1 VPILFQDL
9 RFSLR
14 LLRKNPSFAA
24 VAIATLAL
32 GIGANTAL
40 FSVVNAVLLRPLP
53 FHNPES
59 LCLLTE
65 RMPTLPTLGPSWQNF
80 QDWRGQ
86 AQSFERIA
94 AARNAMFTLS
104 GAGDPER
111 LAGQMASED
120 LFPLLGVSAVRGHT
134 FTAEEDKPGA
144 APVVL
149 LSYGFWQ
156 RRFAGSPAALGQSL
170 TLDNQQYTIAGV
182 LPPRF
187 QFVQPADVYLP
198 FAPWAAKLPDD
209 RSWHPGIIAVGRLK
223 SNVTVA
229 RAGIEMS
236 AIARRLEQAYLSLI
250 HIS

>member
-1 VPILFQDL
+1 L

-187 QFVQPADVYLP
+187 QFVQRMSTFPLRRGQPNCPTTV
-198 FAPWAAKLPDD
+198 
-209 RSWHPGIIAVGRLK
+209 PGIPALSPSAASNRTSRLQGPASK
-223 SNVTVA
+223 CPPS
-229 RAGIEMS
+229 RAGWNRPTLCTTLAWAPM
-236 AIARRLEQAYLSLI
+236 
-250 HIS
+250 